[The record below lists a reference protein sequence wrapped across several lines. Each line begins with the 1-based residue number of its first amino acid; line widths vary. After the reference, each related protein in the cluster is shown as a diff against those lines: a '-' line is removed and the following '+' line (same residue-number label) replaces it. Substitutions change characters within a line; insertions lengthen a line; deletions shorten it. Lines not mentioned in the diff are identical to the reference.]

1 MGRTMQNETRQG
13 KEGMRQSESGGRL
26 TILRTAMDG
35 FWLTDM
41 DGGLLEVNDAY
52 CRMSGYA
59 EAELLGMRIDDL
71 EASASKDGVVAHL
84 RTIRE
89 RGEDRFETRH
99 RRKDGTI
106 FEVEVTAQYQQADG
120 GRMIAFL
127 RDITDQKQAREAL
140 RQNEAFT
147 KAVLDNLPVGI
158 AVNSVD
164 PKVDFVYM
172 NDNFPRFY
180 RTTREKLVESDS
192 FWGAVYEDPRFRA
205 EVRSRVL
212 EDCADGDPHRMH
224 WENIPISRRGETV
237 AFISAQN
244 IPVPE
249 KRLMISMVWDVTAA
263 KRDEEA
269 KEKLQAQLAQAQKI
283 ESVGRLAGG
292 VAHDFNNMLGVILGV
307 AELAMEKIDP
317 GTPLYDDL
325 LQIQAAGR
333 SSAELTRQLLTFAR
347 KQTVSPRALDLNQA
361 VEGMLKM
368 LQRLIGEDIDLDWN
382 PQSGLWSVKMDPA
395 QLDQLLANLC
405 VNARDAIAD
414 VGKITI
420 ETANSTFDEAYCADH
435 PGFIPGDYVLLAVSD
450 DGCGMDSAI
459 LDKIFEP
466 FFTTKELGKGTGL
479 GLATVYGIVKQ
490 NHGFINV
497 YSEPDRGTTFKV
509 YLSRH
514 LGPAEHFQRAEAA
527 EPTMRGQE
535 TVILVEDEPALLKL
549 TKRMLERLGYQVLA
563 ASGPAEAIRIAAEHP
578 GKIDLLMTDVVMPEM
593 NGRDLALRLL
603 SSKAGLK
610 CLFMSGYTSNVIAH
624 HGVLDKNVHFLPK
637 PFSLKDLSEK
647 IREVLA

>member
-1 MGRTMQNETRQG
+1 MGQTMQNETRQD
-13 KEGMRQSESGGRL
+13 KEGARQESGGRL

-35 FWLTDM
+35 FWLADM
-41 DGGLLEVNDAY
+41 DGGLLEVNEAY
-52 CRMSGYA
+52 CRMSGYD
-59 EAELLGMRIDDL
+59 EAELLGKRINDL
-71 EASASKDGVVAHL
+71 EASESKDGVAAHI
-84 RTIRE
+84 RKIRE

-99 RRKDGTI
+99 RRKDGSI

-120 GRMIAFL
+120 GRMITFL
-127 RDITDQKQAREAL
+127 RDITAQKQAREAL

-147 KAVLDNLPVGI
+147 KAILDNLPVGI

-180 RTTREKLVESDS
+180 QTTREKLAEPDS
-192 FWGAVYEDPRFRA
+192 FWSAVYEDPRFRD
-205 EVRSRVL
+205 EIRRRVL
-212 EDCADGDPHRMH
+212 KDCADGDPRRMH

-237 AFISAQN
+237 AIISAQN

-263 KRDEEA
+263 KRAEEA
-269 KEKLQAQLAQAQKI
+269 REKLQAQLNQAQKI

-292 VAHDFNNMLGVILGV
+292 VAHDFNNMLNVILGV

-317 GTPLYDDL
+317 GAPLYDDL

-333 SSAELTRQLLTFAR
+333 SSAELTRQLLAFAR
-347 KQTVSPRALDLNQA
+347 KQTVIPRTLDLNQA
-361 VEGMLKM
+361 VESTLKM
-368 LQRLIGEDIDLDWN
+368 LQRLMGEDIDLDWQ
-382 PQSGLWSVKMDPA
+382 PQSGLWPVMMDPA

-420 ETANSTFDEAYCADH
+420 ETANSSFDEAYCADH

-450 DGCGMDSAI
+450 DGCGMDSAT

-490 NHGFINV
+490 NNGFINV
-497 YSEPDRGTTFKV
+497 YSEPDCGTTFKI

-514 LGPAEHFQRAEAA
+514 LGPAEQLRRTEAV
-527 EPTMRGQE
+527 EPIRRGKE

-549 TKRMLERLGYQVLA
+549 SKRMLERLGYQVLA
-563 ASGPAEAIRIAAEHP
+563 ASGPAEAIRIAAEHS
-578 GKIDLLMTDVVMPEM
+578 GKIDLLMTDVVMPEI

-603 SSKAGLK
+603 SSNADLK

-624 HGVLDKNVHFLPK
+624 HGVLDKDVHFLPK
-637 PFSLKDLSEK
+637 PFSLKDLADK

>member
-1 MGRTMQNETRQG
+1 
-13 KEGMRQSESGGRL
+13 
-26 TILRTAMDG
+26 
-35 FWLTDM
+35 
-41 DGGLLEVNDAY
+41 
-52 CRMSGYA
+52 
-59 EAELLGMRIDDL
+59 
-71 EASASKDGVVAHL
+71 
-84 RTIRE
+84 
-89 RGEDRFETRH
+89 
-99 RRKDGTI
+99 
-106 FEVEVTAQYQQADG
+106 
-120 GRMIAFL
+120 
-127 RDITDQKQAREAL
+127 
-140 RQNEAFT
+140 
-147 KAVLDNLPVGI
+147 
-158 AVNSVD
+158 
-164 PKVDFVYM
+164 
-172 NDNFPRFY
+172 
-180 RTTREKLVESDS
+180 
-192 FWGAVYEDPRFRA
+192 
-205 EVRSRVL
+205 
-212 EDCADGDPHRMH
+212 
-224 WENIPISRRGETV
+224 
-237 AFISAQN
+237 
-244 IPVPE
+244 
-249 KRLMISMVWDVTAA
+249 
-263 KRDEEA
+263 
-269 KEKLQAQLAQAQKI
+269 
-283 ESVGRLAGG
+283 LAGG

-420 ETANSTFDEAYCADH
+420 ETANSTFDEADCADH